1 MSKSMKLSKAQI
13 GRCGELLCQF
23 RLLQLG
29 IESAPMTTD
38 TGIDLVAYSKGRKD
52 SFTIQVKTCL
62 ESRPGGGSG
71 RLAIHWWIPIDC
83 PADYVAL
90 VDIQRAR
97 VWLMKMSEVKTAAQQ
112 KPEGR
117 LHFFMTTDS
126 TAAPR
131 RDGKPYHDYEFQRF
145 LIENAVPKLGL

>member
-1 MSKSMKLSKAQI
+1 MKLSTAQI

-38 TGIDLVAYSKGRKD
+38 TGIDLVAYSKKQTD
-52 SFTIQVKTCL
+52 SFTIQVKTCH
-62 ESRPGGGSG
+62 ESRPGGGKG
-71 RLAIHWWIPIDC
+71 KLGIDWWIPAEC
-83 PADYVAL
+83 PANYVGL

-97 VWLMKMSEVKTAAQQ
+97 VWIMKMSEIEEAAQQ

-117 LHFFMTTDS
+117 LHFFMMTDS
-126 TAAPR
+126 AASAR
-131 RDGKPYHDYEFQRF
+131 RDGKPHHDYDFQRF
-145 LIENAVPKLGL
+145 LIENAIPRLGL